1 MIARTTDWHVHCLL
15 QTVTI
20 AQRLNGTMEDQ
31 FAIIVA
37 DRNRHVRDFLKRE
50 FEADG
55 YVILLAKDEKEL
67 LSLIDGAVPADLL
80 ILDLEVPC
88 FGGADLMDQLN
99 NRKPSMPVVVHTL
112 LTEQSTHGAVQKAAA
127 FLEKRGN
134 NIDHLKDVVFGVL
147 RRYYPDRFP
156 AT

>member
-1 MIARTTDWHVHCLL
+1 
-15 QTVTI
+15 
-20 AQRLNGTMEDQ
+20 MEPQ

-55 YVILLAKDEKEL
+55 CLILQAKDEKEL
-67 LSLIDGAVPADLL
+67 LSLIDGPAPADLL

-88 FGGADLMDQLN
+88 FGGADLMEQLN
-99 NRKPSMPVVVHTL
+99 NRKPLMPVVVHTL
-112 LTEQSTHGAVQKAAA
+112 ITEPSALESVNRAAA

-134 NIDHLKDVVFGVL
+134 NIDHLKDVVFAVL

-156 AT
+156 EDEGDATAKTPLVRL

>member
-1 MIARTTDWHVHCLL
+1 
-15 QTVTI
+15 
-20 AQRLNGTMEDQ
+20 MEPQ

-55 YVILLAKDEKEL
+55 CLILQAKDEKEL
-67 LSLIDGAVPADLL
+67 LSLIDGATPADLL

-88 FGGADLMDQLN
+88 FGAADLLEQLN
-99 NRKPSMPVVVHTL
+99 SRKPLLPVVVHTL
-112 LTEQSTHGAVQKAAA
+112 LTETSTLPGVNRAAA

-134 NIDHLKDVVFGVL
+134 NIDHLKDVVFAVL
-147 RRYYPDRFP
+147 KRYYPNRFP
-156 AT
+156 DNEGS